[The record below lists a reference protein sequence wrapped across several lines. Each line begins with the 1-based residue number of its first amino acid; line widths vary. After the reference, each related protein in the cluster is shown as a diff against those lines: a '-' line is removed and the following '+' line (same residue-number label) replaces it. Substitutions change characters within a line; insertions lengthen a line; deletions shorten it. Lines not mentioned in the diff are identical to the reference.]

1 MASRRMFSL
10 RIVNSARFVKMPISS
25 QALYFHLGM
34 NADDDG
40 VVEAFNVISTT
51 GCTEDDLKVLV
62 AKGFVTVL
70 NEDLVS
76 YIVDWRE
83 NNRIRSD
90 RKIDSIYKDLL
101 VSMNPDVC
109 LLEATERADRRK
121 KDDEGQRKTSGTS
134 QKHTWDGIG
143 KDRLGKDR
151 LGECKADR
159 KPKDEWGQGE
169 LLKPQTDYD
178 KTFGGGQ

>member
-1 MASRRMFSL
+1 
-10 RIVNSARFVKMPISS
+10 
-25 QALYFHLGM
+25 M

-101 VSMNPDVC
+101 ISMNPSIE
-109 LLEATERADRRK
+109 LLEARERADRRK
-121 KDDEGQRKTSGTS
+121 NDAEKQCETSGTS

-151 LGECKADR
+151 LGESTTDR
-159 KPKDEWGQGE
+159 KSSRRKKDDFCDGE
-169 LLKPQTDYD
+169 LLNENKTDYM
-178 KTFGGGQ
+178 KMFGGENNG